1 MSRPR
6 YRLTLAVTLPEMP
19 DIAAALSAQH
29 PALAKA
35 IETQWLEILN
45 SGVNIF
51 GNFEHGSCEPIAGL
65 SETEIV
71 LMTGIAD

>member
-1 MSRPR
+1 MSHTR
-6 YRLTLAVTLPEMP
+6 YRLALAVTLSDMP
-19 DIAAALSAQH
+19 DIANALNTQH
-29 PALAKA
+29 PELAKA
-35 IETQWLEILN
+35 IETQWREILN

-51 GNFEHGSCEPIAGL
+51 GKFEHGSSEPIAGM